1 MVGRERRHTGLMADA
16 LPGAGALPAAA
27 PYQHLEGFLPQAD
40 VAFFSRL
47 VEDHAGLL
55 TEIHGRGGLGPR
67 YRVIDGDQIRT
78 RMPAIEALGQERV
91 RPAVERFAGEPLG
104 AFASPRRAQ
113 RVQIYSRRDQGF
125 RWHRDGH
132 PYVALVTLENGNE
145 GQTQFISPRLSRVL
159 RYLIYPL
166 YPLPQLFS
174 LLPRAAVT
182 CRAGD
187 LLIMRGRTTIHRGVT
202 LAATGR
208 RILFVYAFDGVDQQP
223 SRLRDLIARKLN
235 Y

>member
-1 MVGRERRHTGLMADA
+1 M
-16 LPGAGALPAAA
+16 PAAA
-27 PYQHLEGFLPQAD
+27 YQHIQAFLSPAE
-40 VAFFSRL
+40 VSLFGRL
-47 VEDHAGLL
+47 VDDHASLM

-78 RMPAIEALGQERV
+78 RLPAIEALGQERV

-113 RVQIYSRRDQGF
+113 RVQVYSRRDQGF

-132 PYVALVTLENGNE
+132 PYVALVTIENGNQ
-145 GQTQFISPRLSRVL
+145 GQTQFISPALSRFL

-174 LLPRAAVT
+174 LAPRSSVT
-182 CRAGD
+182 CGAGD
-187 LLIMRGRTTIHRGVT
+187 LLIMRGRLTIHRGVT
-202 LAATGR
+202 LAETGR
-208 RILFVYAFDGVDQQP
+208 RSLFVYAFDRAGEQP
-223 SRLRDLIARKLN
+223 SPLRDLIARKLN